1 MKKILFFTHNI
12 FTKENPR
19 GYRIHQYFPYLEQR
33 GFTIKLLTTKAGLPV
48 VLKEIMQSDVT
59 YVQRV
64 LLNPFKL
71 SLFRKLS
78 KKMVYDFDDAVM
90 YGSRGASM
98 TRQRRFENMVKASDV
113 VLCGNHFL
121 ADEAKKHKT
130 TGIHY
135 IPTVVDI
142 DEYPVKQHEP
152 KKPFVIGWI
161 GSSAT
166 LRYLADIRGL
176 LDYYADQEDVQCKI
190 VADKP
195 PEGMKKGMF
204 FERWDY
210 DTEKQSILSFDM
222 GIMPVKDD
230 IWSLGKCGLK
240 LIQYMAAGLPSVTH
254 PVGVAQDMIA
264 DGYNGFLRKDTEGWK
279 AAIGELQKDVD
290 LRRAMGTASRKI
302 AEERYSLK
310 IWGPRVAEI
319 LDTLLGGTVR

>member
-48 VLKEIMQSDVT
+48 VLKEIIQSDVT

-98 TRQRRFENMVKASDV
+98 TRQRRFENMIKASDV

-166 LRYLADIRGL
+166 LRYLADIREL
-176 LDYYADQEDVQCKI
+176 LDYYADQKGVQCKI

-230 IWSLGKCGLK
+230 TWSLGKCGLK
-240 LIQYMAAGLPSVTH
+240 LIQYMAAGLPSVAH
-254 PVGVAQDMIA
+254 PVGVVQDMII
-264 DGYNGFLRKDTEGWK
+264 DGHNGFSRKDAEGWK
-279 AAIGELQKDVD
+279 DAIDRLRGDVD

-319 LDTLLGGTVR
+319 LNDLPGGTIR

>member
-33 GFTIKLLTTKAGLPV
+33 GFSVTLLTTRASLPA
-48 VLKEIMQSDVT
+48 VLRAIMESDVT

-90 YGSRGASM
+90 YGSRGASA
-98 TRQRRFENMVKASDV
+98 TRQRRFEGMIRSCDA

-121 ADEAKKHKT
+121 VREAQKYKAD
-130 TGIHY
+130 GVY
-135 IPTVVDI
+135 YVPTVVDI
-142 DEYPVKQHEP
+142 GEYPVKQHEP
-152 KKPFVIGWI
+152 QRPFVIGWI
-161 GSSAT
+161 GSSGS
-166 LRYLADIRGL
+166 LRYVGDIREL
-176 LDYYADQEDVQCKI
+176 LEYYADQDGVQCKV

-195 PEGMKKGMF
+195 LEGMKKGMV

-210 DTEKQSILSFDM
+210 DREKQSILSFDM

-230 IWSLGKCGLK
+230 IWSRGKCGLK

-254 PVGVAQDMIA
+254 PVGVVQDMIV
-264 DGYNGFLRKDTEGWK
+264 DGYNGFLRKDAEGWK
-279 AAIGELQKDVD
+279 DAIDRLQRDVD
-290 LRRAMGTASRKI
+290 LRRRMGAVSRKMV
-302 AEERYSLK
+302 EESYSLN

-319 LDTLLGGTVR
+319 LDALIDGTAQ

>member
-33 GFTIKLLTTKAGLPV
+33 GFTVKLLTTKAGLPA

-59 YVQRV
+59 YIQRV

-90 YGSRGASM
+90 YGSRGESI
-98 TRQRRFENMVKASDV
+98 TRQRRFEGMARSCDA

-121 ADEAKKHKT
+121 VREAQKYRT
-130 TGIHY
+130 EGAY
-135 IPTVVDI
+135 YVPTVVDI
-142 DEYPVKQHEP
+142 DEYPVKRHEP
-152 KKPFVIGWI
+152 QRPFVIGWI

-166 LRYLADIRGL
+166 LRYLGDIRGL
-176 LDYYADQEDVQCKI
+176 LEHYADQDGTQCKI
-190 VADKP
+190 VADRP
-195 PEGMKKGMF
+195 MEGMKDGMI

-230 IWSLGKCGLK
+230 IWSRGKCGLK

-254 PVGVAQDMIA
+254 PVGVAQDMIV
-264 DGYNGFLRKDTEGWK
+264 DGYNGFVRKDAEGWK
-279 AAIGELQKDVD
+279 DAIDRLQKDVD
-290 LRRAMGTASRKI
+290 LRRKMGTVSRKMV
-302 AEERYSLK
+302 EESYSLH

-319 LDTLLGGTVR
+319 LDAL

>member
-48 VLKEIMQSDVT
+48 VLKEIMQSDMT

-98 TRQRRFENMVKASDV
+98 TRQRRFENMIKASDV

-166 LRYLADIRGL
+166 LKYLADIRGL
-176 LDYYADQEDVQCKI
+176 LDYYADQEGVECKI

-195 PEGMKKGMF
+195 PEGMKKGML
-204 FERWDY
+204 FEQWDY
-210 DTEKQSILSFDM
+210 DREKQSILSFDM

-240 LIQYMAAGLPSVTH
+240 LIQYMAAGLPSVAH
-254 PVGVAQDMIA
+254 PVGVVQDMII
-264 DGYNGFLRKDTEGWK
+264 DGHNGFSRKDAEGWK
-279 AAIGELQKDVD
+279 DAIDRLRGDVD
-290 LRRAMGTASRKI
+290 LRRRMGAVSRKMV
-302 AEERYSLK
+302 EESYSLNV
-310 IWGPRVAEI
+310 WGTRVAEI
-319 LDTLLGGTVR
+319 LNNLPGGTIR

>member
-33 GFTIKLLTTKAGLPV
+33 GFAVTLLTTKTGLPR
-48 VLKEIMQSDVT
+48 VLKEIMQSDIT

-64 LLNPFKL
+64 LLNPLKL
-71 SLFRKLS
+71 SLFRRLS

-90 YGSRGASM
+90 YGSRGAST
-98 TRQRRFENMVKASDV
+98 TRQRRFEGMVKASDV

-121 ADEAKKHKT
+121 ADEARKHKA
-130 TGIHY
+130 TGVHY
-135 IPTVVDI
+135 IPTVVDTG
-142 DEYPVKQHEP
+142 EYPVKQHGP
-152 KKPFVIGWI
+152 KKPFIIGWI

-166 LRYLADIRGL
+166 LRYLADIREL

-195 PEGMKKGMF
+195 PEGMKKGVL
-204 FERWDY
+204 FEQWDY
-210 DTEKQSILSFDM
+210 DREKQSILSFDM

-230 IWSLGKCGLK
+230 TWSRGKCGLK

-254 PVGVAQDMIA
+254 PVGVAQNMIV
-264 DGYNGFLRKDTEGWK
+264 DGYNGFLRKDAEGWK
-279 AAIGELQKDVD
+279 DAINRLQKDVD
-290 LRRAMGTASRKI
+290 LRRKMGTVSRKMV
-302 AEERYSLK
+302 EESYSLN

-319 LDTLLGGTVR
+319 LDALIGRTIR